1 MLFHKILKLYRINS
15 FFQIP
20 LVSLEYPFH
29 FIIKGFLGRAVLVIF
44 KGLVKRASL
53 KGIIKKRYFKGFLS
67 GPLVQ
72 NSNRPVSFY
81 IISLFNSEPCQ
92 SSRDLKRK
100 VHAFFGGNSSGN
112 IDRLL

>member
-44 KGLVKRASL
+44 KGLVKSASL
-53 KGIIKKRYFKGFLS
+53 KGIIKKRFFKGFLS

-72 NSNRPVSFY
+72 NSNRLVSFCV
-81 IISLFNSEPCQ
+81 ISLLNSKPCKF
-92 SSRDLKRK
+92 SRDLKRK
-100 VHAFFGGNSSGN
+100 INAFLGGNSPGY
-112 IDRLL
+112 